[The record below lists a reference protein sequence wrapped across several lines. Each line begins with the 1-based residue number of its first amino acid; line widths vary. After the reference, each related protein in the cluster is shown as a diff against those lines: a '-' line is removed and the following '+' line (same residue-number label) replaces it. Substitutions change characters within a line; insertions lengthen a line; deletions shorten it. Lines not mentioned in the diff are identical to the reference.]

1 MNLQNSLLTRR
12 SLAKIGALSGAAL
25 GATALF
31 PRLTQAQTTT
41 APGTA
46 APAATTPTATPE
58 PTPTPR
64 PAFAQSDLDIVAF
77 ALGLERLES
86 AFYAQI
92 LGAHQARTY
101 LEPRLFQI
109 AQSIGADENAHI
121 GALEAVLTGAER
133 ELPAA
138 QTYRFPG
145 NVFVSPIAFAWF
157 GHTLEDIGIGAYLG
171 AVGSIKS
178 DALRRAAASIYGSES
193 RHAAMLRQHAG
204 FQASP
209 RYFESPLTVAQV
221 TALVAP
227 YIA

>member
-1 MNLQNSLLTRR
+1 MNSQNPLFTRR
-12 SLAKIGALSGAAL
+12 ALAKIGALGGAAL

-31 PRLTQAQTTT
+31 PRLAQAQTAA

-46 APAATTPTATPE
+46 APADTAPTAE
-58 PTPTPR
+58 PTPTPA

-86 AFYAQI
+86 AFYAQV

-109 AQSIGADENAHI
+109 AQSISADENAHVA
-121 GALEAVLTGAER
+121 ALEAVLTSANV

-138 QTYRFPG
+138 QTYRFPA

-171 AVGSIKS
+171 AVGAIKS

-193 RHAAMLRQHAG
+193 RHAAILRQNAG
-204 FQASP
+204 FQSAP
-209 RYFESPLTVAQV
+209 RYFESPLSVAQV